1 MKGNPVILL
10 SSVGNLTQALRRAA
24 NEQTIIICLDE
35 IARQLAQRIS
45 GKQPYSVAEYLDLS
59 ETELRQCANDFS
71 LQWYQAS
78 GIDYSAFGDLSAGEL
93 FIVEVTYKALF
104 ELERMIVL
112 IQKIM
117 QVHAPTSWILATNEN
132 KLFSQVIE
140 AHYSTPIRPIQ
151 VRPNLGAWIR
161 RNLNFRELKLWL
173 RQEGWDYHFRAASFQ
188 LLKLWR
194 KNKTLLPQKTN
205 RGMVLFVVDIPTSS
219 AMDTLIPI
227 MREIPSN
234 ERLIIASDPRCYQ
247 LLKEANLEGVPFS
260 PQTLNVAPPPAP
272 LATRQEINQRWHT
285 LSQKKATLD
294 SQLTFRGIDLWKIRK
309 NYFKNQFLRKI
320 PIALSQF
327 QLASE
332 VLKTYQVR
340 AVVSA
345 TDNHYMGQLFVR
357 AAHKQ
362 DIYSLT
368 IQHGM
373 VNHPEGYLPIR
384 ASQLAVM
391 GEAVRDWLIRKG
403 AAPQQVVVTGQ
414 PRFDALVTPP
424 DISRTKLL
432 EELELSELRPTWLIA
447 PEPQL
452 GVWMRDLI
460 FRTVHERQDIQAII
474 RVHPNDNP
482 LDYKIGLNAYPDM
495 QNRVRI
501 SREHDIK
508 STLNGCDV
516 VLLGRS
522 TIGLEALMLG
532 KYLIV
537 IHPENGAG
545 WILPPYLYEYLDMAP
560 YLGASTPEAISKAW
574 DALQAHANQSEL
586 EKLRRN
592 LINRYACN
600 NDGKNA
606 QRVAQL
612 LNRSLPEIL

>member
-10 SSVGNLTQALRRAA
+10 SSVGNLTQSLRLAA

-35 IARQLAQRIS
+35 IAHQLAQQIS
-45 GKQPYSVAEYLDLS
+45 GKQPHSVAEYLDLS

-104 ELERMIVL
+104 ELEKMIVL
-112 IQKIM
+112 IEKIK

-140 AHYSTPIRPIQ
+140 AHSSTPVRSVQ

-173 RQEGWDYHFRAASFQ
+173 RQEGWDYHFRAATFQ
-188 LLKLWR
+188 FLKLWR
-194 KNKTLLPQKTN
+194 KNKTLLTQKTN

-227 MREIPSN
+227 MEEIPIN

-247 LLKEANLEGVPFS
+247 LLQEANLEAVPFS
-260 PQTLNVAPPPAP
+260 PQTLMVAPPPAP

-294 SQLTFRGIDLWKIRK
+294 SQLIFRGIDLWKIRK

-332 VLKTYQVR
+332 VLKTYRVR

-357 AAHKQ
+357 AAHQ
-362 DIYSLT
+362 QNIYSLT

-391 GEAVRDWLIRKG
+391 GEAVRDWLIQKG
-403 AAPQQVVVTGQ
+403 ASPQQVVVTGQ

-432 EELELSELRPTWLIA
+432 EELELSEHRPTWLIA

-460 FRTVHERQDIQAII
+460 FQTVHERQDIQAII

-501 SREHDIK
+501 SREHEIK

-545 WILPPYLYEYLDMAP
+545 WILPPYLHEYLDMAP
-560 YLGASTPEAISKAW
+560 YLGANTPEAISKAW
-574 DALQAHANQSEL
+574 DALRANVNQSVL

-606 QRVAQL
+606 HRVAQL
-612 LNRSLPEIL
+612 LNRVQP